1 MVRLGVMGSINI
13 LKRIA
18 GRLLYALPLIAAP
31 GPEPVSA
38 FEEVRLSNDMPSAE
52 LARSAR
58 CYLDRS
64 GKLDYDDIAA
74 GRAAFTPYGRNSFQ
88 FSFRKGTLWIES
100 HIRPIRSGAG
110 IQGTYLVLDNVSI
123 ASIVLYVP
131 VKEQGRPSI
140 RVMKGGWRNTPG
152 TDQERYLFPSFR
164 LPYDYDDSRP
174 LVIAVDTPYSLQF
187 RATLFSRDVYDYSGF
202 ALFLIIGFCAGIL
215 ISMALY
221 NLFLFYS
228 VRERQYLY
236 YVLYVLVQLVYQCM
250 LFGIIPYLWP
260 QVGRALASY
269 IAVLS
274 SLMMMT
280 AIFFTISF
288 LDTRHTAPGHD
299 IVLKL
304 FAAIT
309 MIVVVMVFA
318 DLKWIANITAYMI
331 AQAAIIATLTAS
343 LASMRYG
350 FRPARYFLAARAA
363 LLISGTVFIF
373 RFYGLLPNNSFT
385 LHALFFGT
393 AAESLLLSF
402 ALGYRI
408 RIMKEEGLVLRERE
422 KSLRMISI
430 TDDLTRLYNK
440 RYFNLSIEEQMLNAQ
455 GKELPLS
462 LLMLDVD
469 HFKKFNDTYGH
480 PEGDRVLAS
489 LGFVIRTSIREEDVP
504 CRYGGE
510 EFAVILHNADEKTAM
525 VIAERI
531 RVRFEETMQ
540 EPAPDVRMTLPV
552 SIGITGYQSGES
564 AEELVKRCD
573 RALYR
578 AKSAGRNRVVAG

>member
-1 MVRLGVMGSINI
+1 MIGMATI
-13 LKRIA
+13 LRRTA
-18 GRLLYALPLIAAP
+18 SRLLYAILLIAAA
-31 GPEPVSA
+31 GSA
-38 FEEVRLSNDMPSAE
+38 PASALDEIRLSKDTPSAE

-58 CYLDRS
+58 YCLDRS
-64 GKLDYDDIAA
+64 GKLGYADIAA
-74 GRAAFTPYGRNSFQ
+74 GKAAFTPYSRNSFQ
-88 FSFRKGTLWIES
+88 FSFMKGTLWIES
-100 HIRPIRSGAG
+100 HIRPMRNSTGMP
-110 IQGTYLVLDNVSI
+110 GTYLVFDNVSI

-131 VKEQGRPSI
+131 VKEQGLPGV
-140 RVMKGGWRNTPG
+140 RVMKGGWRNAG
-152 TDQERYLFPSFR
+152 QSAQERFLYPSFR
-164 LPYDYDDSRP
+164 LPVDYDDSRP
-174 LVIAVDTPYSLQF
+174 LLISVDTPYSLQF
-187 RATLFSRDVYDYSGF
+187 RATLSLREVYNDSGF
-202 ALFLIIGFCAGIL
+202 VLFLIIGFCAGIL
-215 ISMALY
+215 VSMSLY

-260 QVGRALASY
+260 QAGRILASNV
-269 IAVLS
+269 AVLS
-274 SLMMMT
+274 SLMMIS

-288 LDTRHTAPGHD
+288 LDTRHTAPKHD
-299 IVLKL
+299 IVMKTL
-304 FAAIT
+304 AAV
-309 MIVVVMVFA
+309 MVIVMLMVFA
-318 DLKWIANITAYMI
+318 DLKWIANIAAYMI

-363 LLISGTVFIF
+363 LMISGTVFIF

-393 AAESLLLSF
+393 AAESVLLSF

-408 RIMKEEGLVLRERE
+408 RVMKEEGMALRERE

-455 GKELPLS
+455 RKALPLS
-462 LLMLDVD
+462 LFMLDVD
-469 HFKKFNDTYGH
+469 HFKRFNDTYGH

-489 LGFVIRTSIREEDVP
+489 LGFVIRTSLREEDVP

-510 EFAVILHNADEKTAM
+510 EFAVILHNTDEKTAT

-531 RVRFEETMQ
+531 RERFGGTMQ
-540 EPAPDVRMTLPV
+540 EPAPDVRMTMTV
-552 SIGITGYQSGES
+552 SIGITCYQSGES
-564 AEELVKRCD
+564 AQDLVKRCD

-578 AKSAGRNRVVAG
+578 AKSSGRNRVVAG